1 MAATTS
7 WAGDG
12 ITKTVNAGQYA
23 FGSTRQT
30 PLQIFCLGNAQ
41 HCRNAFSIVCKEAK
55 TIQNDKQLHYN
66 ETRSLVTIHER
77 MIAN

>member
-1 MAATTS
+1 MRS
-7 WAGDG
+7 DPLG
-12 ITKTVNAGQYA
+12 KLRFRYSA
-23 FGSTRQT
+23 F
-30 PLQIFCLGNAQ
+30 GNAQ